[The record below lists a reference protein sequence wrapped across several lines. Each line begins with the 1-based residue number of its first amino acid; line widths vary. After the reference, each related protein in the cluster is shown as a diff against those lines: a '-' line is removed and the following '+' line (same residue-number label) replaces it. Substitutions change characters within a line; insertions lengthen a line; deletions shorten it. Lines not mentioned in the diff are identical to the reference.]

1 MSVSRIFAAVLVLS
15 AVAVSASATPKH
27 RISQTVDLT
36 ILAINDLHG
45 NLNSPGDGSS
55 IPGASDADKAA
66 AVGGAANMATL
77 VHALRAKHHNSVF
90 VAAGDLIGA
99 SPLLSGLF
107 HDEPTV
113 EALSRMGLEV
123 SAVGNHEFDKGVTE
137 LMRMQNGG
145 CHPVDGCK
153 GPHPFKGAKYRYLAA
168 STIDTETGKPLFA
181 PYIVKRFGGIPVA
194 FIGLALKGVPEIVS
208 PAAIAGYQFR
218 DEADTVNALV
228 PKLHAKGIN
237 AIVVL
242 IHEGGVPTGGY
253 NECPSIAGPIVD
265 IVKRFDKQVDLVIS
279 GHTHQAYNCVIDG
292 RLVTSAHRYGTM
304 VTEIDAK
311 LSQRTRDFV
320 SLKANNVIVRNDLYP
335 ADPAQTKLIAEYDA
349 LAAPIERRVV
359 GSVTAP
365 IANNPTAGGETAL
378 GDVIADAKLAA
389 AKGDGAQIAL
399 MNIGGI
405 RTDIKKMGDVTY
417 ADLFAILPFGNKIV
431 TLTLTGA
438 QIKTILEQQWVKPTL
453 PRILQVSEGF
463 TYTWDAS
470 KPVGERVIADSM
482 MLNGQPLASTGAYR
496 VAVSDFLGNGGDGQN
511 VLKEGTDRV
520 TGGPDLDAVVT
531 YFGAHNPLTPSTT
544 GRIKRLN

>member
-1 MSVSRIFAAVLVLS
+1 MTVWRVFAAALAL
-15 AVAVSASATPKH
+15 AVAVVPAAAAPKH
-27 RISQTVDLT
+27 RVSRNVDVT
-36 ILAINDLHG
+36 ILAINDFHG
-45 NLNSPGDGSS
+45 NLKSPGNGSS

-77 VHALRAKHHNSVF
+77 VKALRAKHRNSVF

-113 EALSRMGLEV
+113 EALSLMGLDA
-123 SAVGNHEFDKGVTE
+123 SAVGNHEFDEGTTE
-137 LMRMQNGG
+137 LLRMQNGG

-168 STIDTETGKPLFA
+168 STINTKTGKPLFP
-181 PYIVKRFGGIPVA
+181 PYVVKRFGGIPVA

-208 PAAIAGYQFR
+208 PPGIAGYEFR

-228 PKLHAKGIN
+228 PKLRAQGIK

-242 IHEGGVPTGGY
+242 IHEGGMPTGGY
-253 NECPSIAGPIVD
+253 NECPGIAGPIVD
-265 IVKRFDKQVDLVIS
+265 IVTRFDKQVDLVVS
-279 GHTHQAYNCVIDG
+279 GHTHQAYNCIIDG

-304 VTEIDAK
+304 VTEIDTK
-311 LSQRTRDFV
+311 LSRRTRDFI
-320 SLKANNVIVRNDLYP
+320 SLKAHNVIVRDDLYP
-335 ADPAQTKLIAEYDA
+335 ADPAEAKLIASYEA
-349 LAAPIERRVV
+349 VAAPIEQRIV

-365 IANNPTAGGETAL
+365 ITREQTPGGETAL

-389 AKGDGAQIAL
+389 AKDDGAQIAL

-405 RTDIKKMGDVTY
+405 RTDIAKAGDVTY
-417 ADLFAILPFGNKIV
+417 ADLFAALPFGNTTV

-438 QIKTILEQQWVKPTL
+438 QIKKMLEQQWVAPTL

-463 TYTWDAS
+463 SYAWDAR
-470 KPVGERVIADSM
+470 KPFGDRVAGDSM
-482 MLNGQPLASTGAYR
+482 MLNGQPMTPTGTYR
-496 VAVSDFLGNGGDGQN
+496 VAVSDFLANGGDSQS
-511 VLKEGTDRV
+511 VLKEGTNRV
-520 TGGPDLDAVVT
+520 TGDPDLDAVVN
-531 YFGAHNPLTPSTT
+531 YFGAHKPLSPATT
-544 GRIKRLN
+544 GRIKRLD